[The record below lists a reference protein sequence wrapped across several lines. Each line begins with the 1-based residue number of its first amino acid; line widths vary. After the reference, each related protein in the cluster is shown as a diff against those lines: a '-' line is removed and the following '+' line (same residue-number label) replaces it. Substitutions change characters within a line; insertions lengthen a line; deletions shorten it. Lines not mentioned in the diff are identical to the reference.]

1 VNDIAQAL
9 DNPFFRERGGIQ
21 EVNHPERSDFKLIA
35 SPIRLDEPLPDRPG
49 PQLGAD
55 THDVL
60 AELGYL
66 DWEIESL
73 RDAGVI

>member
-35 SPIRLDEPLPDRPG
+35 SPIRLDEPLPD
-49 PQLGAD
+49 
-55 THDVL
+55 
-60 AELGYL
+60 
-66 DWEIESL
+66 
-73 RDAGVI
+73 